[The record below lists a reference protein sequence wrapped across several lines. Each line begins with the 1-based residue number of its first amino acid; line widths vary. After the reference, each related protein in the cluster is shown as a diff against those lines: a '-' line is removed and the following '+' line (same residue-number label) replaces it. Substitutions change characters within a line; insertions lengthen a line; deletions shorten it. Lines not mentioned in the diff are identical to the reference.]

1 VLAPTLQAISGFYLR
16 YVDSNNP
23 KNRAH
28 QAIVDFAGLL
38 YNSTFLLSHLTNQG
52 ENISAFFSCIY
63 LYNVMFIQS
72 TSKSQIG
79 FRYDLRLRSR
89 GSYILVGTWVLMTV
103 VIANGYAGTLFSF
116 ITVAK
121 LQAPIN
127 SMEELAKNPNV
138 KLLIQGQTN
147 LATRFMVM

>member
-1 VLAPTLQAISGFYLR
+1 
-16 YVDSNNP
+16 
-23 KNRAH
+23 
-28 QAIVDFAGLL
+28 
-38 YNSTFLLSHLTNQG
+38 
-52 ENISAFFSCIY
+52 
-63 LYNVMFIQS
+63 MFIQS